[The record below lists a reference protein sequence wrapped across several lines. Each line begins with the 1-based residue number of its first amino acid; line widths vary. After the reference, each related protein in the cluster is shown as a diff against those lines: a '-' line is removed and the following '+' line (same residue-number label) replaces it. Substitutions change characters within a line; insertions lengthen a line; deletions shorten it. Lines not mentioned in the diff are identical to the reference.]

1 MGFPNPSTT
10 IRRVVLSRRT
20 FALSLAALPLVGVA
34 RVARAQSLPD
44 GEEAQEI
51 APPPCLT
58 FSTMSWTKTSH
69 FYDGNSTAVV
79 AIPKDLEPGVR
90 LPLVVLLPGG
100 HHNMQRHDKGC
111 WGWWYEYKLGE
122 IETALRRG
130 TLTNKDLWALGRANE
145 IEQFN
150 SELETTPYRGAVI
163 VTPWVV
169 GRQLDPAPHGAMVAA
184 FLRDLVERARRE
196 LPVIDTREATGL
208 GGMSSGGLWAIH
220 AGSACSDLFG
230 TLVATQP
237 FTEELVKPLRA
248 AVNARALP
256 QKLRMVTSL
265 NDHQRDSTI
274 ELSQALIADGIE
286 HSFHEYLGAHSA
298 AFAAGP
304 GGLDAMF
311 HFDRELR
318 GEAMDGT
325 RPLPARDGLSVPIAL
340 DDMPRRQP
348 RPWPVTHER
357 KPFSPTWPL
366 AGIGAVTAGAA
377 VAMRKSRTDD

>member
-1 MGFPNPSTT
+1 M
-10 IRRVVLSRRT
+10 VVSRRT
-20 FALSLAALPLVGVA
+20 FALTLAGLSVS
-34 RVARAQSLPD
+34 RFARAQALPD
-44 GEEAQEI
+44 GEEAQEV
-51 APPPCLT
+51 APPPSLE
-58 FSTMSWTKTSH
+58 FKLMSWSKTSF
-69 FYDGNSTAVV
+69 FYDGYSTAVV
-79 AIPKDLEPGVR
+79 AIPKDLPPGGR

-111 WGWWYEYKLGE
+111 WGWWFEYKLGE

-130 TLTNKDLWALGRANE
+130 NLTNKDFWALGRPHE

-150 SELETTPYRGAVI
+150 SYLEATPYRGAVI

-184 FLRDLVERARRE
+184 FLRDLVERARKE
-196 LPVIDTREATGL
+196 LPVLDTRESTGL

-237 FTEELVKPLRA
+237 FTEDLVKPLRA
-248 AVNARALP
+248 AVNARAMP
-256 QKLRMVTSL
+256 QRLRMVTSL

-274 ELSQALIADGIE
+274 ELSQALLTDKIE
-286 HSFHEYLGAHSA
+286 HEFYEYLGAHSA

-304 GGLDAMF
+304 GGLDAMLT
-311 HFDRELR
+311 FDRALR

-325 RPLPARDGLSVPIAL
+325 RPLPAHDGLSASLAL
-340 DDMPRRQP
+340 DDVPRRIP
-348 RPWPVTHER
+348 RPWPMTREVR
-357 KPFSPTWPL
+357 PFSPTWPI
-366 AGIGAVTAGAA
+366 AAIGAATVGAA
-377 VAMRKSRTDD
+377 AAMRKSSR